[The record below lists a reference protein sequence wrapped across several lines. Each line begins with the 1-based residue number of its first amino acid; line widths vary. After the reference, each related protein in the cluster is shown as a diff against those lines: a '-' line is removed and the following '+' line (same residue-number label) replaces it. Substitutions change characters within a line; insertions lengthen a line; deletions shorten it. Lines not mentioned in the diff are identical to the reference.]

1 MATNAFRLARTA
13 TPTPRVNYGPDDP
26 VPTTGRTAT
35 SDFPRVAAPSSF
47 EEAFGGRTSQSY
59 APTSSFG
66 ATSRTSGYGVG
77 NTPSATPQ
85 APPAPAANPM
95 FSVPTTSPT
104 QTPSGGGASAPNPYA
119 PATNFMSPYYVES
132 MKQNVQTPNFGGP
145 VINPDGSVST
155 GMPDSWGAFGFN
167 PFANWTGI
175 NSDTGQRWTVG
186 DRFLNDQGA
195 LKLMELLGISG
206 PVVRTQGAIR
216 DWTNQLGSVFAPS
229 SGTVGGP
236 GGVGMYRY
244 ADPLTGQL
252 VDLSAYAP
260 YFISGQD
267 DIGKFLFENRNNP
280 TVNAGLQFIIP
291 QQFTNVSELQAAL
304 QSAASS
310 PAAQG
315 IFPQST
321 PTGVGS
327 GGTGSGGTGSGSGT
341 GNSPAGNRSAI
352 DSFIQLLQGIYQGS
366 NPFTIQNFNATGNLG
381 TPGAPFGQDYLDGLK
396 VISNFANLG
405 DQITSLLTPKDLF
418 DVSPTGMYANFGP
431 AAYLQRA
438 LYPEFYM

>member
-1 MATNAFRLARTA
+1 
-13 TPTPRVNYGPDDP
+13 
-26 VPTTGRTAT
+26 
-35 SDFPRVAAPSSF
+35 
-47 EEAFGGRTSQSY
+47 
-59 APTSSFG
+59 
-66 ATSRTSGYGVG
+66 
-77 NTPSATPQ
+77 
-85 APPAPAANPM
+85 
-95 FSVPTTSPT
+95 
-104 QTPSGGGASAPNPYA
+104 
-119 PATNFMSPYYVES
+119 MSPYFVES
-132 MKQNVQTPNFGGP
+132 MGQNVQTPNFGGP
-145 VINPDGSVST
+145 VLNPDGSVST
-155 GMPDSWGAFGFN
+155 GTPDSWGAFGFN
-167 PFANWTGI
+167 PFANWSGI
-175 NSDTGQRWTVG
+175 NSDTGQAWNVG

-195 LKLMELLGISG
+195 RKLMELLGLNAPIMNESG
-206 PVVRTQGAIR
+206 DIR
-216 DWTNQLGSVFAPS
+216 GWSQKMGNVFGPGSGNVS
-229 SGTVGGP
+229 GP

-280 TVNAGLQFIIP
+280 MVNTGLQSVIP
-291 QQFTNVSELQAAL
+291 QQFTNVSDLQAAL

-315 IFPQST
+315 IFPATPAT
-321 PTGVGS
+321 PTTP
-327 GGTGSGGTGSGSGT
+327 GTGGTGSGSGT
-341 GNSPAGNRSAI
+341 GNSSAGNRSAI

-366 NPFTIQNFNATGNLG
+366 NPFTVQNFNTTGNLG
-381 TPGAPFGQDYLDGLK
+381 TPGAPFGQDYLDGLR
-396 VISNFANLG
+396 VLSNFSNLG

>member
-1 MATNAFRLARTA
+1 MATNAIRLSRTA
-13 TPTPRVNYGPDDP
+13 TPTPRVNYGPNEP

-35 SDFPRVAAPSSF
+35 F
-47 EEAFGGRTSQSY
+47 EETFGGRTSQPY
-59 APTSSFG
+59 APTSSYG
-66 ATSRTSGYGVG
+66 ATSRTSGYSVR
-77 NTPSATPQ
+77 NTPSPTPQ
-85 APPAPAANPM
+85 AAPTASANPM
-95 FSVPTTSPT
+95 FSVPPAAPT
-104 QTPSGGGASAPNPYA
+104 QAPSGGASAAPNPYA
-119 PATNFMSPYYVES
+119 PATNFMSPYFVES
-132 MKQNVQTPNFGGP
+132 MGQNVQTPNFGGP
-145 VINPDGSVST
+145 VLNPDGSVST
-155 GMPDSWGAFGFN
+155 GTPDSWGAFGFN
-167 PFANWTGI
+167 PFADWKGI
-175 NSDTGQRWTVG
+175 NSDTGQAWTVG

-195 LKLMELLGISG
+195 RKLMELLGLNAPILNESG
-206 PVVRTQGAIR
+206 DIR
-216 DWTNQLGSVFAPS
+216 DWSAKMGNVFGPA
-229 SGTVGGP
+229 SGTVSGP

-280 TVNAGLQFIIP
+280 TVNAGLQYIIP
-291 QQFTNVSELQAAL
+291 QQFANVSDLQAAL

-321 PTGVGS
+321 PTAPTTP
-327 GGTGSGGTGSGSGT
+327 GTGGSGGTGSGSGS